1 MDERKNFGKY
11 EILEELGRGGFGTV
25 YKAQDKV
32 LGRLVAIKVLHPALV
47 VEPSFIERFRQEARI
62 AASLD
67 HPNLVPVHDF
77 SEAEGRY
84 YIAMGFM
91 KGGSLKDL
99 LKKDGPIRKAHS
111 LEIIQQLGA
120 GLSYAHSRN
129 VIHRDLKPG
138 NILFDERGIAR
149 VSDMGFAKL
158 LHSENS
164 TSMSSSGGLVGTPA
178 YMAPEIWRGKGA
190 NAATD
195 VYSLACI
202 LVEMLTAEPLFD
214 GESTPEVMFKHFE
227 PLQLPGDLP
236 QYWKPVIE
244 GALEKKPEDRIASVA
259 EFITYLQRAE
269 QKPTPATTHPKQDR
283 HQDYIPPGQTARSG
297 RDRRE
302 SPSDFTRSQTSAP
315 ATTHTRQ
322 DRHQDYIPPGQTASI
337 SRDTRE
343 SPSGFTRSQTSAR
356 KPATGDWREKI
367 GSLRNK
373 LPVYIGVALLI
384 AWVII
389 PILLLRGL
397 SAKPQPTVEREPTS
411 ITHPILSPIA
421 TPGIG
426 STMIRE
432 QDGMEMVFVPEGK
445 FEMGSNDGDSDEKPV
460 RQVYLDAYWID
471 KYEVSNRQYALCVA
485 AGACS
490 EPSQTRS
497 STRNSYY
504 GNPDYDDYPVI
515 YVSWYDASDYCEWV
529 GGAEVELPT
538 EAQWEKAAR
547 GTDGRTY
554 PWGNQSPDNSL
565 VNYNGNVGDTTKV
578 GSYSAGASPYGVLDM
593 AGNVWEWVRD
603 NYGSYQANELRNP
616 TRITNDGTKVIR
628 GGCWYY
634 DYGDIRAAYR
644 VISYPSGASYGV
656 GFRCSSPP

>member
-227 PLQLPGDLP
+227 SLQLPEDLP

-244 GALEKKPEDRIASVA
+244 QALENRTEERIGNVSQ
-259 EFITYLQRAE
+259 FITLLHSADKTFAQTLKGAWQNQFQSSDQSELELEPGEGKRLDSWKMEKSQAFQESEIKE
-269 QKPTPATTHPKQDR
+269 QELVTGIDKGGETDEQEILKLYAPKQIRFIISVILFVLALLAQFIFGVMGVLMPWLWIMAFVLLALGVVLRGRVGD
-283 HQDYIPPGQTARSG
+283 QSELELEPGVGKSI
-297 RDRRE
+297 DRR
-302 SPSDFTRSQTSAP
+302 
-315 ATTHTRQ
+315 
-322 DRHQDYIPPGQTASI
+322 
-337 SRDTRE
+337 
-343 SPSGFTRSQTSAR
+343 
-356 KPATGDWREKI
+356 K
-367 GSLRNK
+367 
-373 LPVYIGVALLI
+373 
-384 AWVII
+384 
-389 PILLLRGL
+389 
-397 SAKPQPTVEREPTS
+397 
-411 ITHPILSPIA
+411 
-421 TPGIG
+421 
-426 STMIRE
+426 
-432 QDGMEMVFVPEGK
+432 
-445 FEMGSNDGDSDEKPV
+445 
-460 RQVYLDAYWID
+460 
-471 KYEVSNRQYALCVA
+471 
-485 AGACS
+485 
-490 EPSQTRS
+490 
-497 STRNSYY
+497 
-504 GNPDYDDYPVI
+504 
-515 YVSWYDASDYCEWV
+515 
-529 GGAEVELPT
+529 
-538 EAQWEKAAR
+538 
-547 GTDGRTY
+547 
-554 PWGNQSPDNSL
+554 
-565 VNYNGNVGDTTKV
+565 
-578 GSYSAGASPYGVLDM
+578 
-593 AGNVWEWVRD
+593 
-603 NYGSYQANELRNP
+603 
-616 TRITNDGTKVIR
+616 
-628 GGCWYY
+628 
-634 DYGDIRAAYR
+634 
-644 VISYPSGASYGV
+644 
-656 GFRCSSPP
+656 